1 MAKAYGS
8 LKEPKGEGLKSHS
21 IVNGANLTRRLNV
34 AFFVRIIFIEP
45 CEWCEWC
52 EFKN

>member
-1 MAKAYGS
+1 MAKAYGG
-8 LKEPKGEGLKSHS
+8 LKEPKGGRPQSHNS
-21 IVNGANLTRRLNV
+21 VNGANLTRRLNV
-34 AFFVRIIFIEP
+34 AFFARVIFIEP